1 MLTLHRN
8 KTSFHYCLYQG
19 KTELTDDDGMPT
31 GEYVISYSDPV
42 LMRANVS
49 RATGNTNLEQ
59 FGNSLDYDKVIVT
72 AEMNCPID
80 ENSILFIDKS
90 PAKDENGNYLYDFDY
105 VVEKVAKSL
114 NSISIAVKKVNVND
128 KADENAIG

>member
-1 MLTLHRN
+1 MLTLHQN
-8 KTSFHYCLYQG
+8 KTDFYYCLYQG
-19 KTELTDDDGMPT
+19 KTELTDDDNMPT
-31 GEYVISYSDPV
+31 GEYVITYSDPIH
-42 LMRANVS
+42 MRANIS

-72 AEMNCPID
+72 ANTNCPID
-80 ENSILFIDKS
+80 ENTILFIDKKPS
-90 PAKDENGNYLYDFDY
+90 KDGNGNYLFDFDY

-128 KADENAIG
+128 KVIENVNN